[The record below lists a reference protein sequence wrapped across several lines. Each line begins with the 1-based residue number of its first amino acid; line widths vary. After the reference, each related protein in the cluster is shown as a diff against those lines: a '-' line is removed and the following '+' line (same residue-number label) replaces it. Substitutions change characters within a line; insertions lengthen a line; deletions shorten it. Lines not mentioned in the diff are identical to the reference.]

1 MFGGVADRYKLYT
14 LIGEPFK
21 DGKYLYIMARPPF
34 SKGAPEKIRW
44 YTDAKHGKSGKSK
57 YEKPI
62 WEVFGCKSEQDSLQV
77 VRKSHLLE
85 SQNEAFFSN
94 WERGYKW
101 RGCALLGGCWYAPM
115 GAELVPGVPLSVVE
129 IVPWSVFYKEAN

>member
-1 MFGGVADRYKLYT
+1 MFGGVADKYSLYKQ
-14 LIGEPFK
+14 IGEPFK
-21 DGKYLYIMARPPF
+21 EGRAFYVMVQPPF
-34 SKGAPEKIRW
+34 GKSDPIKVRF
-44 YTDAKHGKSGKSK
+44 YTDKAHAANTKDP

-77 VRKSHLLE
+77 VRKSRLLE